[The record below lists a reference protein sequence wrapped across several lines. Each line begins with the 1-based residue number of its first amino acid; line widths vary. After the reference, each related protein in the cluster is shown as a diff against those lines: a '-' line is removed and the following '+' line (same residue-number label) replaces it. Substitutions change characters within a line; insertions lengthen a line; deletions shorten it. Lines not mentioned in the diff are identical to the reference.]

1 MGQALFR
8 TGVRI
13 LEATVAIST
22 NRKALFP
29 LLPPPLEVKSL
40 LTDFRDIVAIPHS
53 ASADGRI
60 LVMENP
66 RIKPQFSLLGTRA
79 VFQGPWR
86 DLSARASDLRFSLWG
101 NQGFLYRFVLCLL
114 ELKHQIYSLHACA
127 LYQEKRN
134 RLFVVAGG
142 AGSGKTVY
150 LLSGIEHG
158 LALFSTETVHFRQ
171 TKGGY
176 HWFKGSLV
184 DNVRLGTLR
193 HHFPRFLPKSGGRT
207 PAAEWQEKF
216 ALDLSSFQY
225 PADSLVNPDVI
236 VLFPRIEEGWVDF
249 GLYPVKDHRTAAKA
263 LFDNISE
270 KISQSVVLYD
280 RLPLPGLDRL
290 DLTELRWRAAQRLSQ
305 DRRTVLCASVLSD
318 PLHCWGNLLEQE
330 FPQRSPK
337 W

>member
-1 MGQALFR
+1 MGQALFKI
-8 TGVRI
+8 GIRI
-13 LEATVAIST
+13 LEARVAVSA
-22 NRKALFP
+22 NRMALLP

-40 LTDFRDIVAIPHS
+40 LTDFKDIVAVLHS
-53 ASADGRI
+53 TSADGRI
-60 LVMENP
+60 LVLENP
-66 RIKPQFSLLGTRA
+66 RLKPRFRLSGTRA

-101 NQGFLYRFVLCLL
+101 NQGFLYRFVLYLL

-150 LLSGIEHG
+150 LLSGLEHG
-158 LALFSTETVHFRQ
+158 LALFSTETVHFRRA
-171 TKGGY
+171 KGGF

-193 HHFPRFLPKSGGRT
+193 HHFPRFLPKTSELA
-207 PAAEWQEKF
+207 PAAEWQEKT
-216 ALDLSSFQY
+216 ALDLSAFQF
-225 PADSLVNPDVI
+225 PADKLVNPEVI
-236 VLFPRIEEGWVDF
+236 VLFPRVEEGWVDF
-249 GLYPVKDHRTAAKA
+249 GLYPVMDHRKAAKA

-280 RLPLPGLDRL
+280 RLPLPGLDRPEL
-290 DLTELRWRAAQRLSQ
+290 AELRWRTALRLSQ
-305 DRRTVLCASVLSD
+305 SRQTVLCASVLSD
-318 PLHCWGNLLEQE
+318 PLHCWGDLLEQE
-330 FPQRSPK
+330 FP
-337 W
+337 